1 MNKQRKQIM
10 IQRIAIPLCLLAF
23 TAPAATQECYP
34 DSTLSAPQSRFTIN
48 ADETVTDLWT
58 GLIWQ
63 RCPLGT
69 HLDTRGTTTPMDD
82 ICFLSGVHEYDWGG
96 ALQAAQSLNDG
107 GGFAGA
113 VNWRLPNVK
122 ELMSITEQACVDP
135 AINQLVFPNIVT
147 DGSPGILIQT
157 PWTSSPVDSNGTQ
170 YVAST
175 VSFYNGTFN
184 YDGVENSNGVRLV
197 RDP

>member
-1 MNKQRKQIM
+1 M
-10 IQRIAIPLCLLAF
+10 IQRIAIPLCLFAF
-23 TAPAATQECYP
+23 TVPATAQQCHP
-34 DSTLSAPQSRFTIN
+34 DVRLSAPLSRFTIN

-69 HLDTRGTTTPMDD
+69 SLDTRGTTTPADD
-82 ICFLSGVHEYDWGG
+82 ICSVSGVHEYDWGG
-96 ALQAAQSLNDG
+96 ALQAAQNLNDG

-122 ELMSITEQACVDP
+122 ELMSITEQACIAP
-135 AINQLVFPNIVT
+135 AINQLVFPNVAM
-147 DGSPGILIQT
+147 DNNQGMLFSQSQ
-157 PWTSSPVDSNGTQ
+157 WTSTPTGSSSNTH
-170 YVAST
+170 YSSRT
-175 VSFYNGTFN
+175 VSLYSGRFN
-184 YDGVENSNGVRLV
+184 YDGVEKTNGVRLV